1 MLKLMLISKYI
12 SIFLFS
18 EPLNYSL
25 LLIENYE
32 EGQGESIDYLL
43 NLQTTSWSW
52 NKYKIQIEAPTPPRY
67 IQTHSISLKQT
78 QLLDLN

>member
-1 MLKLMLISKYI
+1 MNSIEIQMLKLMLISKYI

-25 LLIENYE
+25 LLIENNE

-43 NLQTTSWSW
+43 ND
-52 NKYKIQIEAPTPPRY
+52 E
-67 IQTHSISLKQT
+67 SLKKIRCLKY
-78 QLLDLN
+78 LLMLTCLCEDPQQWVS